1 MGGRLDWIGRCVGR
15 EPRAHEHFWL
25 QRSGLNT
32 RTIDVDPV
40 LAVVEVKDHC
50 AIAARC
56 ESPIRRGIVAQLQ
69 LSQQR
74 FAANAANTVL
84 PVNHQKCT
92 AVGLA
97 KRGRARHRFN
107 LARSHLTIVAIA
119 GNRSNRAP
127 GSLKFDRSASA
138 YCYHSPVVHEL
149 LITIRLPSVSSISAR
164 SLPLCAP
171 GVASTHAEPCA
182 ISLTRSWR

>member
-56 ESPIRRGIVAQLQ
+56 ESPIRRGIDAQLQ
-69 LSQQR
+69 LSQRR
-74 FAANAANTVL
+74 FAANAANAVL

-138 YCYHSPVVHEL
+138 YCYHSPVVHDA
-149 LITIRLPSVSSISAR
+149 RLTTDPAHVSMNGAAREQDAAPLNPPGSAGQ
-164 SLPLCAP
+164 A
-171 GVASTHAEPCA
+171 
-182 ISLTRSWR
+182 